1 MTRHGVHRAVGCR
14 HGLGPAVDGEGVAVD
29 IDKGL
34 AVGVVRGVDVLAL
47 GGLNHVGAL
56 VAAAMQAVVKGRA
69 GHHVKGT
76 LVSFVAGIELARRS
90 GRSCR
95 LHVFARPI
103 LGPRQ
108 TGIAVGVL
116 VGCGGRRVLLV
127 IGSLQGVIDGGLD
140 GVGRDG
146 GSGDGVYVRS
156 VCLDNLV
163 RHTGD
168 MLAGIAVFG
177 FVEVI
182 PALAGQRIVGFIS
195 DFNGVDLARGDLYG
209 HFDLVAVDVPL
220 VTARSGIIRV
230 SRCRPRVRAICDF
243 GQIVAG

>member
-1 MTRHGVHRAVGCR
+1 M
-14 HGLGPAVDGEGVAVD
+14 
-29 IDKGL
+29 
-34 AVGVVRGVDVLAL
+34 
-47 GGLNHVGAL
+47 
-56 VAAAMQAVVKGRA
+56 VKGRA
-69 GHHVKGT
+69 GHHVKGA

-146 GSGDGVYVRS
+146 GSGDGINACSVR
-156 VCLDNLV
+156 LDDLI
-163 RHTGD
+163 RHTSD
-168 MLAGIAVFG
+168 VLAGITVFG
-177 FVEVI
+177 FVEIV

-230 SRCRPRVRAICDF
+230 SRCCARVRAICDF